1 MLMMVEGAVL
11 MLFGLIEKILYL
23 TEVDNQFK
31 IDYLA
36 HLSFPGSDVCF
47 VLGLPRQT
55 VSRA

>member
-1 MLMMVEGAVL
+1 MMVEGAVL